1 MMDKAVQWAQP
12 VITVVSLTF
21 GGGILYGDV
30 QDMKV
35 AVDRGA
41 MVDKQV
47 QVMEVKLSN
56 AEESQRKTVDAID
69 KLVETVNHL
78 NKSVVRLETKLEKS
92 DVK

>member
-35 AVDRGA
+35 AVGRGT
-41 MVDKQV
+41 MVDQQV

-56 AEESQRKTVDAID
+56 AEESQRKTVDAIGR
-69 KLVETVNHL
+69 LVESVNHL
-78 NKSVVRLETKLEKS
+78 NKSVVRLETKLE
-92 DVK
+92 